1 MTRHDVICA
10 AIETRCRLEF
20 EYDGVLR
27 IVEPYCHGVTSRG
40 LESLRAIQVGGAR
53 GKFGFGKLWTIAKM
67 TNVRLTVPFAP
78 RDPNYN
84 PNDSAMSE
92 IHCRI

>member
-1 MTRHDVICA
+1 MTRHDIICE
-10 AIETRCRLEF
+10 AIEQRCRLEF
-20 EYDGVLR
+20 EYDGLLR

-40 LESLRAIQVGGAR
+40 NECLRAVQIGGAAGR
-53 GKFGFGKLWTIAKM
+53 LGFGKLWTIAKM
-67 TNVRLTVPFAP
+67 TNLRAGVAFRP

-84 PNDSAMSE
+84 PDDSAMSE